1 MKQYNRIK
9 ATHPDTVLL
18 FRVGDFYE
26 TFGQDAV
33 EAARVLGIVLT
44 KRGNGSASEIELAG
58 FPHHSLDTYL
68 PKLVRAGLKVAV
80 CDQLEDPKQAKG
92 LVKRGVTELV
102 TPGLVMH
109 DHVLESNAN
118 HFIAALHFTQQ
129 GIGLAA
135 LDLSTGEFQAA
146 EGDVGWIER
155 VLRAVDAKEWLLERR
170 HEADIRA
177 LFGDDVPR
185 TTLEDW
191 VFTQEFAEDQ
201 IARQFATGSLKG
213 FGLEDAPNA
222 VVASGA
228 ILHYLDHT
236 HHRKVAHI
244 QTIRRLR
251 PESGMW
257 LDRFTVRNLEIL
269 HPNHPDGT
277 ALVDVL
283 DRTCTPMGG
292 RALRRALVS
301 PLTDL
306 DAMTKRHEAVGRLVE
321 EVALR
326 HDLRTV
332 LQRVGDLER
341 LTTKASAGRIL
352 PRELAHLRRG
362 LHAVQAV
369 ADCAAGED
377 ALLPYLEPL
386 NPCTAL
392 LERLDRELVEEPAQA
407 VGKGDVICEGIHDNL
422 DRFRNLAYRSQE
434 ALDAIRNREAEAT
447 GISGLKLAFNN
458 VFGYYLEVRNAHKD
472 KVPEGWVRKQTLT
485 QAERYITE
493 ELKTLETEILTAR
506 EQAEGLEQ
514 QLFGALVAACAAEVH
529 ALMGNARAMG
539 VVDMLT
545 SHAQTA
551 DELGY
556 TRPRMRTAQGLDI
569 SEGRHPVIERHLPA
583 GEKYVANDVRLDPE
597 HQQILMVT
605 GPNMSGKSAL
615 LRQTAL
621 ISLLAQAGSFVP
633 ARHAE
638 LGVLDRIFTR
648 VGASDNISSGESTF
662 MVEMNETAAIL
673 NTLTS
678 RSLVLLDEIGRG
690 TSTYDGVSIAWA
702 IAEHLHE
709 RSSALTLFATH
720 YHELNDMTTRF
731 PRIRNVNVS
740 VKELEGNVVFLRKL
754 APGGSNHSFGIHVAR
769 LAGMPRPLVRRA
781 EEVLALLETQRRDD
795 GQANARD
802 TALKKGQPSLSASE
816 SSAQSDPI
824 QLSIFQLD
832 DPALEAIRDQLM
844 EVDID
849 HLTPVQALM
858 KLHEIKATLTGK
870 RGKGQRHAA
879 EGRTEVSIEP

>member
-1 MKQYNRIK
+1 
-9 ATHPDTVLL
+9 
-18 FRVGDFYE
+18 
-26 TFGQDAV
+26 
-33 EAARVLGIVLT
+33 
-44 KRGNGSASEIELAG
+44 
-58 FPHHSLDTYL
+58 
-68 PKLVRAGLKVAV
+68 
-80 CDQLEDPKQAKG
+80 
-92 LVKRGVTELV
+92 
-102 TPGLVMH
+102 
-109 DHVLESNAN
+109 
-118 HFIAALHFTQQ
+118 
-129 GIGLAA
+129 
-135 LDLSTGEFQAA
+135 
-146 EGDVGWIER
+146 
-155 VLRAVDAKEWLLERR
+155 
-170 HEADIRA
+170 
-177 LFGDDVPR
+177 
-185 TTLEDW
+185 
-191 VFTQEFAEDQ
+191 
-201 IARQFATGSLKG
+201 
-213 FGLEDAPNA
+213 
-222 VVASGA
+222 
-228 ILHYLDHT
+228 
-236 HHRKVAHI
+236 
-244 QTIRRLR
+244 
-251 PESGMW
+251 
-257 LDRFTVRNLEIL
+257 
-269 HPNHPDGT
+269 
-277 ALVDVL
+277 
-283 DRTCTPMGG
+283 
-292 RALRRALVS
+292 
-301 PLTDL
+301 
-306 DAMTKRHEAVGRLVE
+306 
-321 EVALR
+321 
-326 HDLRTV
+326 
-332 LQRVGDLER
+332 
-341 LTTKASAGRIL
+341 
-352 PRELAHLRRG
+352 
-362 LHAVQAV
+362 
-369 ADCAAGED
+369 
-377 ALLPYLEPL
+377 
-386 NPCTAL
+386 L

-422 DRFRNLAYRSQE
+422 DRFRDLAYRSQE
-434 ALDAIRNREAEAT
+434 ALDAIRDREAEAT

-720 YHELNDMTTRF
+720 YHELNEMTTRF

-781 EEVLALLETQRRDD
+781 EEVLALLETQRRED

-802 TALKKGQPSLSASE
+802 TVRKKGQPSLSASGT
-816 SSAQSDPI
+816 SAQSDPI

-870 RGKGQRHAA
+870 RGKDQPHATK
-879 EGRTEVSIEP
+879 GRTEVSIQP